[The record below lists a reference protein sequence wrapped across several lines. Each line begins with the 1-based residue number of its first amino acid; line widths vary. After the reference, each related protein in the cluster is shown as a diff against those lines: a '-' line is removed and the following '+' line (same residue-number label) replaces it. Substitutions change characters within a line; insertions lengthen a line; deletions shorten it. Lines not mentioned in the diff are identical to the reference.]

1 MTEHNNTLNRLA
13 ERLRQAEQQGQPVA
27 PLRGELA
34 TMTATDAYHIQ
45 QINVESGVAAGR
57 RIVGRK
63 VGLTN
68 PRVQQQL
75 GVSQPDF
82 GTLFADMSYGEY
94 QPIPFHRVLQ
104 PRIEAEVALI
114 LDQDLDRPDC
124 SLADLVS
131 AVRWVMPAFEVVG
144 SRIRDWDIR
153 FVDTVADNA
162 SSGCFVLGGP
172 VRRLDGLNLRDAR
185 MQMTRNGEVVSEGA
199 GTECLGHPLNAA
211 VWLART
217 LSELGTPLKAG
228 DLVLT
233 GALGPMVSVAPSDQ
247 FEARIEGLGSV
258 VACFDSQ

>member
-13 ERLRQAEQQGQPVA
+13 ERLRQAEQLGQPVA

-45 QINVESGVAAGR
+45 QINVDAGVASGR

-75 GVSQPDF
+75 GVNQPDF

-94 QPIPFHRVLQ
+94 QPIPFSRVLQ

>member
-1 MTEHNNTLNRLA
+1 MADNTDVLNSLA
-13 ERLRQAEQQGQPVA
+13 NSLRQAEKNLAPISPVRNQ
-27 PLRGELA
+27 LCEQ
-34 TMTATDAYHIQ
+34 DSVSAYRIQ
-45 QINVESGVAAGR
+45 QINVDAGVAAGR

-68 PRVQQQL
+68 PRVQKQL
-75 GVSQPDF
+75 GVNQPDF

-94 QPIPFHRVLQ
+94 QPIPFSRVLQ

-172 VRRLDGLNLRDAR
+172 VRRLDGLDLRDAR

-258 VACFDSQ
+258 VACFDSH